1 MKKRWLFLAALIVS
15 APHAAY
21 AARQQTKISGAQ
33 TEAHVS
39 GADTA
44 QGGKNGTIHASGA
57 ATSAAG
63 KTSSATG
70 KKASDAG
77 KVVDAIGRAAFAKDA
92 GKNAPRHSS
101 TVTHEFSDDHPAPGV
116 VRQPRQPKQAAVEPP
131 RSPDQPRS
139 PDIPKLK

>member
-1 MKKRWLFLAALIVS
+1 MKKRWPFLAALIVA

-57 ATSAAG
+57 ATSAPG
-63 KTSSATG
+63 KAPSATG

-77 KVVDAIGRAAFAKDA
+77 KVVDAIGKAAFAKDA
-92 GKNAPRHSS
+92 GKNAPRKAS
-101 TVTHEFSDDHPAPGV
+101 TVTHEFNDDHPAPGE
-116 VRQPRQPKQAAVEPP
+116 VRQPRQPKQATVK
-131 RSPDQPRS
+131 QPRS
-139 PDIPKLK
+139 PAPPRAPDIPRDK